1 MSERER
7 RALVRIELH
16 LAESDPRLAWMLKT
30 HRLPGHSAPVLLLA
44 IGLAAILLGSVTATI
59 PLVLCGAALALTAL
73 VVAAIRSVRL
83 APSIV

>member
-7 RALVRIELH
+7 RALARIERH
-16 LAESDPRLAWMLKT
+16 LAESDPRLASMLST

-44 IGLAAILLGSVTATI
+44 IGLAAILLGGVTATI
-59 PLVLCGAALALTAL
+59 PLVLGGAAIALSAL